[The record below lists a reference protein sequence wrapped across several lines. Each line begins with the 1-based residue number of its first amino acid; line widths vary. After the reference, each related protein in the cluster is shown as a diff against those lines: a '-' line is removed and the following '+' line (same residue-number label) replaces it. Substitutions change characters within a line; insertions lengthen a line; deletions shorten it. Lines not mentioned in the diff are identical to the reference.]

1 MHDPADSPSDR
12 VEPGTATDLPA
23 DPQSRPRP
31 AVGYVCVVGDEDKIN
46 GLHHR
51 LDVQAGHAGLDLA
64 EVFVDRQTLD
74 DETFRPGLALA
85 VEEIGRQSD
94 AVLLVPDLSHL
105 PTSRE
110 SWAAWEERF
119 TSVVTE
125 IHTLDAVADPAQTAF
140 PGSVNA
146 LRRCGDEARPVE
158 VGRAKLTARGQFEVS
173 VQPDDDVAGVIA
185 VLRQLPAEARFLE
198 SYGDVDTTLV
208 FVPTPIAGLPTSRER
223 FGQVKATGTLGRE
236 LVGFTAED
244 LVAELHTVLD
254 GVPLGPE
261 DEQVLAWLS
270 AQTTECAL
278 AVSSLLRRV
287 RAA

>member
-1 MHDPADSPSDR
+1 MHDPADYPSDR
-12 VEPGTATDLPA
+12 VESGTAPDLPA

-31 AVGYVCVVGDEDKIN
+31 AVGYVCVAGDEDQIN

-51 LDVQAGHAGLDLA
+51 LDVEARYAGLDLV

-74 DETFRPGLALA
+74 DEPFRPGLVLA
-85 VEEIGRQSD
+85 VEEIGRQPD

-110 SWAAWEERF
+110 GWAAWEERF

-125 IHTLDAVADPAQTAF
+125 IHTLDAVAV
-140 PGSVNA
+140 PGRASCPRPDTT
-146 LRRCGDEARPVE
+146 LRRRGGEARPVE
-158 VGRAKLTARGQFEVS
+158 VGRAKLTARGQFEVW

-198 SYGDVDTTLV
+198 SYGDVETTLV
-208 FVPTPIAGLPTSRER
+208 FVPIHIAGLPTGQER

-236 LVGFTAED
+236 FVGFTAED
-244 LVAELHTVLD
+244 LVAELHTVLA

-261 DEQVLAWLS
+261 DERVLAWLS
-270 AQTTECAL
+270 TQTTECAH